1 MLVRFGSDLVAAVL
15 LCGWNGE
22 DTSSRM
28 LSAVSVG
35 LHYLIGVRNY
45 SWYTAN
51 NIVTVSVFGALSI
64 GIGLVV
70 AVWLCM
76 KRGCLICLIL

>member
-51 NIVTVSVFGALSI
+51 MGGGAE
-64 GIGLVV
+64 
-70 AVWLCM
+70 LCYEN
-76 KRGCLICLIL
+76 REVQYR